1 MGNIEGSKQL
11 FSKTVVELLFREI
24 CCDKKED
31 DEEVI
36 EADEIVDDVDWF
48 RFFSCCGVVSL
59 LLVVVVSV
67 IVELLVDLLS
77 PFSVSS
83 LIVGAAAI
91 KISEAEIK

>member
-11 FSKTVVELLFREI
+11 FSKTVVEWLFREI
-24 CCDKKED
+24 CDKEVE

-36 EADEIVDDVDWF
+36 EADEIVEDVDWF
-48 RFFSCCGVVSL
+48 RFFSCCGVVWL

-83 LIVGAAAI
+83 LIVDAVAV